1 MLDCPNAVDE
11 LKDFNSHKLFLIKK
25 KNITWCLLRHKNKK
39 TGGNVYDCK
48 LLA

>member
-1 MLDCPNAVDE
+1 MLANSVE
-11 LKDFNSHKLFLIKK
+11 LQDLNSHKLFLIKK
-25 KNITWCLLRHKNKK
+25 NIYITWCLLRDENKK